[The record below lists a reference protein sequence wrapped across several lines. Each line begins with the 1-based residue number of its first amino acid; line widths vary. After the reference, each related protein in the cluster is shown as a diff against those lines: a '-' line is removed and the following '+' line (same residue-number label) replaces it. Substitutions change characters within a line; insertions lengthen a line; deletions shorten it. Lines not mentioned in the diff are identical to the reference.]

1 MSQVLVFALLMAAL
15 ISELAAQTQWVAAG
29 VSPRVGI
36 FLDFEQSP
44 SESSL
49 QAMQREVAAVLS
61 ETGAEFS
68 WHLLNA
74 ERALQTFD
82 DLAVLR
88 FGGSCRAGKFT
99 AGEASL
105 ERVTL
110 GSTEVASEGVTPYS
124 RVECGQLQS
133 SLAGMLATFCPT
145 DRDGVFGRALGRV
158 VAHELYHILGRTT
171 EHTHGGVSKAL
182 QTPFDLVRQDFHL
195 DPQAL
200 LWLRRR
206 LQPAKKAAPGTVVL
220 DAASD

>member
-1 MSQVLVFALLMAAL
+1 MSKVLVFAFLMATL
-15 ISELAAQTQWVAAG
+15 LSELAAQTQWAAG
-29 VSPRVGI
+29 GISPRVGI

-49 QAMQREVAAVLS
+49 QAMQREVAVVLG
-61 ETGAEFS
+61 ETGAKFS
-68 WHLLNA
+68 WHTLNMA
-74 ERALQTFD
+74 PAGQTFD
-82 DLAVLR
+82 ELAVLR
-88 FGGSCRAGKFT
+88 FGGSCRAGTLT
-99 AGEASL
+99 AAEAGS

-110 GSTEVASEGVTPYS
+110 GSTEVASEGVTAYS
-124 RVECGQLQS
+124 RVECDKLQS

-195 DPQAL
+195 DRQAL
-200 LWLRRR
+200 LWLRQR
-206 LQPAKKAAPGTVVL
+206 LQPAKKPRPGQW
-220 DAASD
+220 S